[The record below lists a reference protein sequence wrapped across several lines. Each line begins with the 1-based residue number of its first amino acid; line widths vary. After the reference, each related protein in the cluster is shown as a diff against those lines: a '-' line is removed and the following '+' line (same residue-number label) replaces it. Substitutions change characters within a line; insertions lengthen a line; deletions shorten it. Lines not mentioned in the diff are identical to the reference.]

1 MGLEEEKRK
10 LLSSLVDMAA
20 YKKAAQE
27 KLRALLLKD
36 TNNAKLYKYQSVRD
50 YNLDSLKNGTLYCA
64 EASQFNDPFD
74 SKIGYK
80 LQDVFDAQ
88 YKEELERLDDILN
101 KFVSCCDKSVALSD
115 CSEVEQRIIYK
126 LLSNQ
131 RLIETINDIRSSI
144 KTYEDVSEYY
154 YSNPQFFLDL
164 VEPIIEDSSL
174 KTEFKLLKSIV
185 SDKRFKIPRIT
196 RDEQGQDEVLKEL
209 LTANGVTKDTDEVG
223 GVLLLSRLF
232 LPEERNASLTELV
245 ERVETGMNKLTE
257 SIRIGCLATDCKNRL
272 MWAHYTGS
280 HSGYC
285 VEYDFSGK
293 DKHTMS
299 ILPLPIIYSNQRP
312 RFPWELAMKPTAKA
326 KKKIN
331 KQLLMGLMTKDELW
345 KYENEWRIMN
355 AKNEEFVKMPPI
367 TCIYLG
373 ANMKPDDE
381 EKVKTIAAE
390 KNIPVKKMKVDRGL
404 YELYAEEI

>member
-1 MGLEEEKRK
+1 M
-10 LLSSLVDMAA
+10 
-20 YKKAAQE
+20 
-27 KLRALLLKD
+27 
-36 TNNAKLYKYQSVRD
+36 RD

-88 YKEELERLDDILN
+88 YKEELERLDVILN

-115 CSEVEQRIIYK
+115 CAEVEQRIIYK

-196 RDEQGQDEVLKEL
+196 GDEQGQDEVLKEL

-232 LPEERNASLTELV
+232 LPEERNASLT
-245 ERVETGMNKLTE
+245 
-257 SIRIGCLATDCKNRL
+257 
-272 MWAHYTGS
+272 
-280 HSGYC
+280 
-285 VEYDFSGK
+285 
-293 DKHTMS
+293 
-299 ILPLPIIYSNQRP
+299 
-312 RFPWELAMKPTAKA
+312 
-326 KKKIN
+326 
-331 KQLLMGLMTKDELW
+331 
-345 KYENEWRIMN
+345 
-355 AKNEEFVKMPPI
+355 
-367 TCIYLG
+367 
-373 ANMKPDDE
+373 
-381 EKVKTIAAE
+381 
-390 KNIPVKKMKVDRGL
+390 
-404 YELYAEEI
+404 